1 MVDIEPIE
9 ILWGELL
16 SRQPEKIRAAFISIT
31 EEERQAVY
39 VHLMRMSDEPD
50 WHIEQQKS
58 AQAALLVISHLPE
71 AG

>member
-1 MVDIEPIE
+1 MDVEPIE

-16 SRQPEKIRAAFISIT
+16 SRQPEKIRAAFIDLSD
-31 EEERQAVY
+31 EERQAVY
-39 VHLMRMSDEPD
+39 SHLQRMNNEAG

-58 AQAALLVISHLPE
+58 AQAALLVIARLSD